1 MIIADEP
8 TGNVDPVMS
17 REIMELFS
25 AINDQKITIVVVTH
39 EKELVDTYNKRV
51 ITINHG
57 VLVNDRKGGYDI

>member
-1 MIIADEP
+1 
-8 TGNVDPVMS
+8 
-17 REIMELFS
+17 MELFS